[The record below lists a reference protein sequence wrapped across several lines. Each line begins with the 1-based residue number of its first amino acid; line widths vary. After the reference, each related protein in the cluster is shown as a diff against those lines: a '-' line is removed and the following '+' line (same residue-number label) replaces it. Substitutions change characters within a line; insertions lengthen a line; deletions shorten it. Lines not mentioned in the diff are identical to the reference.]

1 MLDQHPFDEQRIH
14 RFQFRPL
21 DMRYAYIET
30 GVKLWNESRSLLV
43 AAAEAEAGFLLA
55 RRRAPRALDGAAL
68 HFSGCL
74 VDQKV
79 LFTDAYAIP
88 FWLSARSEETNPRI
102 PLRCSISTPSKKP
115 GRGGQIFPIRPWPTC
130 SSSVSATQRPTRTAQ
145 R

>member
-1 MLDQHPFDEQRIH
+1 MTEVDPRLSRTFSGFDPEKVREDLLDEHSFSEHQIQ

-30 GVKLWNESRSLLV
+30 ETQLWNRSRPLLV
-43 AAAEAEAGFLLA
+43 AAAAAASGFLLA

-68 HFSGCL
+68 HFSDCL

-88 FWLSARSEETNPRI
+88 LWLSAG
-102 PLRCSISTPSKKP
+102 P
-115 GRGGQIFPIRPWPTC
+115 GKEDTSP
-130 SSSVSATQRPTRTAQ
+130 
-145 R
+145 